1 MIIRLPRKFY
11 YTEKKN
17 SSYAYVQNGILYI
30 KGWVNYE
37 DLMYELAYTLKG
49 YDKCYYCGRELS
61 NKNRTI
67 DHMYPRR
74 WGGISITNNML
85 PSCRLCNGE
94 KRDMTVR
101 QFELWNQKETKAEQ
115 EKFYQECIEK
125 NTKIAKKGKF
135 VLKKSWITMY
145 DVSILI
151 HDISFKNLEPVKSDK
166 LSRYYIN
173 WHQYPHPIIISSND
187 WLFKGRHVLYHAKIN
202 RIKKVPAIILEN
214 VIVLKNST

>member
-30 KGWVNYE
+30 KGGVNYE
-37 DLMYELAYTLKG
+37 DLMYELTYILKG
-49 YDKCYYCGRELS
+49 YDKCYYCGRKLS

-101 QFELWNQKETKAEQ
+101 QFELWNQKRNKSRTG
-115 EKFYQECIEK
+115 
-125 NTKIAKKGKF
+125 KI
-135 VLKKSWITMY
+135 
-145 DVSILI
+145 
-151 HDISFKNLEPVKSDK
+151 
-166 LSRYYIN
+166 LSRMHREEY
-173 WHQYPHPIIISSND
+173 
-187 WLFKGRHVLYHAKIN
+187 KN
-202 RIKKVPAIILEN
+202 R
-214 VIVLKNST
+214 